1 MRTIFLCPERD
12 AHNVKREQIY
22 HYPGIGPRSVSGV
35 QTAMKT
41 QLELNTLAQMT
52 PVAGFS
58 TSLPTIVA
66 IVNSSYRRLSHS
78 VKASERYLSH
88 VGIVK

>member
-1 MRTIFLCPERD
+1 MHTIFLRPERD

-22 HYPGIGPRSVSGV
+22 CYPGISPRRVSGM

-52 PVAGFS
+52 PGPIVPVSDCA
-58 TSLPTIVA
+58 SL
-66 IVNSSYRRLSHS
+66 RLHTGGS
-78 VKASERYLSH
+78 AN
-88 VGIVK
+88 